1 MSSLTKYE
9 DEQVRKIREW
19 KIKEPSVMSKT
30 FGKVAVPVT
39 WLVQKI
45 IPHAAIRSAIDVVN
59 SAGKW
64 LSDAG
69 DIKRNGMVSEIQNL
83 RNKDLEL
90 SDKLANSVHNWAIG
104 MAAAEG
110 AATGFGGIFAIA
122 ADIPVIVTLALRTI
136 HKIGLCY
143 GYESIDDNDNQ
154 FILGILAAS
163 GANSVEEKVAALTM
177 LRSIEVTIAK
187 QTWKAMAEKAAKRQ
201 ISKEGAIIAIKNLA
215 KQIGINITKRKAL
228 QAIPV
233 IGALVGGSVN
243 GWYIKDVGWAARRPF
258 QERWLIDN
266 QKILEV

>member
-9 DEQVRKIREW
+9 DEQVVKIRDW
-19 KIKEPSVMSKT
+19 KGKEPSVVSKT
-30 FGKVAVPVT
+30 FGKAVAPVT
-39 WLVQKI
+39 WIIQKV
-45 IPHAAIRSAIDVVN
+45 IPQAAIRGAIDASN

-64 LSDAG
+64 LSDKG
-69 DIKRNGMVSEIQNL
+69 DIKRNGMVSEIRNL

-90 SDKLANSVHNWAIG
+90 SDKLANSIHNWAIG
-104 MAAAEG
+104 MATAEG
-110 AATGFGGIFAIA
+110 AATGFGGIFMIA
-122 ADIPVIVTLALRTI
+122 VDIPAIVTLAMRTI

-143 GYESIDDNDNQ
+143 GYESLDENDNQ
-154 FILGILAAS
+154 FVLGILAAS
-163 GANSVEEKVAALTM
+163 SANSVAEKVAALTT

-187 QTWKAMAEKAAKRQ
+187 QTWKAMAEKAAKQQ

-215 KQIGINITKRKAL
+215 KQIGITITKRKAL

-243 GWYIKDVGWAARRPF
+243 GWYIKDVGWAARRAF

-266 QKILEV
+266 QKILEI